1 VKLLFDVSSVAKPLT
16 GIGRYALE
24 LAERLPQHEAV
35 ETVVFVDN
43 GRVLDRFD
51 RDAIGDPVPEGR
63 LRRRLRSLLPYGL
76 ALRPYRRYRARR
88 QAAGLEPYSDHV
100 YFSPNFTL
108 PPLAGPGVA
117 TLHDLSVYHYPEYHP
132 RDRVNFLRDQIAHS
146 VDVADCLVTDS
157 EFVRSELLE
166 IFSLPADRV
175 RAIPL
180 GVDSGYRPR
189 GSEELARPMA
199 RYGLTAGQ
207 YLLSVGTLE
216 PRKNLERL
224 LQAYTGLDAGLR
236 SSYPLVIVGGYGWG
250 SASLVSE
257 MRRLGATGEVVYLDY
272 VPERDLPCLY
282 AGATLFCYFS
292 LYEGFGLPVLEAMS
306 SGVPVLCSDASAL
319 SELCP
324 DRDAQADPR
333 DAGAIRQ
340 LLEKALASPEWRDA
354 AGHRGRA
361 RSLGYRWE
369 RTAGELVDVLA
380 AVA

>member
-1 VKLLFDVSSVAKPLT
+1 
-16 GIGRYALE
+16 
-24 LAERLPQHEAV
+24 
-35 ETVVFVDN
+35 
-43 GRVLDRFD
+43 
-51 RDAIGDPVPEGR
+51 
-63 LRRRLRSLLPYGL
+63 
-76 ALRPYRRYRARR
+76 
-88 QAAGLEPYSDHV
+88 
-100 YFSPNFTL
+100 
-108 PPLAGPGVA
+108 
-117 TLHDLSVYHYPEYHP
+117 
-132 RDRVNFLRDQIAHS
+132 
-146 VDVADCLVTDS
+146 
-157 EFVRSELLE
+157 
-166 IFSLPADRV
+166 
-175 RAIPL
+175 
-180 GVDSGYRPR
+180 
-189 GSEELARPMA
+189 
-199 RYGLTAGQ
+199 
-207 YLLSVGTLE
+207 
-216 PRKNLERL
+216 
-224 LQAYTGLDAGLR
+224 
-236 SSYPLVIVGGYGWG
+236 
-250 SASLVSE
+250 